1 MRIGPAIGLVAY
13 ESLFNPF
20 CCETE
25 SAFDLNVV
33 GGLEGD
39 GCRAEVRFV
48 LEPRAVLKAIGY
60 EFFVSGEGQPRAVTL
75 PPTRTELTAPTGQ
88 GVGSL

>member
-25 SAFDLNVV
+25 PAFDLNVV

-39 GCRAEVRFV
+39 G
-48 LEPRAVLKAIGY
+48 
-60 EFFVSGEGQPRAVTL
+60 
-75 PPTRTELTAPTGQ
+75 
-88 GVGSL
+88 